1 MGTAPVKISYKTYEA
16 EYTVTF
22 ETNGGSSIAPAK
34 VIYGDKLTKPADPT
48 KKDNVLKYWASDEAL
63 THEYNFETAVT
74 SDFTLYAY

>member
-34 VIYGDKLTKPADPT
+34 VIYGDKLTKPADPV
-48 KKDNVLKYWASDEAL
+48 KDNNVLKYWATDEAL
-63 THEYNFETAVT
+63 THEYDFDTAVT
-74 SDFTLYAY
+74 SNFTLYAY